1 MKKCMNKNLCLLG
14 LGLSLSIGNGC
25 SSSTAADAMSNYADI
40 VSASY
45 ADSLSSAKDLDTAI
59 DTFVAGP
66 DAAGLTAAQ
75 DAWKASREPYLQ
87 TEVYRFYNG
96 PIDNEEDGP
105 EGLINAW
112 PLDENYIDYVLNA
125 DGSFDDTAGIVND
138 TSAEISAANLES
150 LNEKDGDANIAT
162 GYHAIEFLLW
172 GQDTSATGPGDRA
185 YTDYVTGEGGT
196 HANQDRRGAYLGVAS
211 EMLVGHLQIL
221 VDAWD
226 SSKSDNYRSEFLAA
240 EPNEGL
246 RRIMTGMILLA
257 GFETGSERL
266 QPALDN
272 KSQEDEHSCFS
283 DNTHRD
289 MIQDVQGV
297 MNVWKGTYTKLDG
310 SKIEGTGIYDVINEQ
325 DADLATKIDGQLT
338 AALDAANALVV
349 PFDQEIA
356 EGNTDGNARVQ
367 ATITALFELETG
379 LQEAFTL
386 LGLTIPPRE

>member
-1 MKKCMNKNLCLLG
+1 MRSIHTPRLFTVLLVGLPLLG
-14 LGLSLSIGNGC
+14 GC
-25 SSSTAADAMSNYADI
+25 SSTTSDALSNYADI

-45 ADSLSSAKDLDTAI
+45 ADSLTAAQDMDKAI
-59 DTFVAGP
+59 DDFVASP

-87 TEVYRFYNG
+87 TEVYRFYDG
-96 PIDNEEDGP
+96 PIDNAEDGP
-105 EGLINAW
+105 EGLLNAW
-112 PLDENYIDYVLNA
+112 PLDENYIDYVLNT
-125 DGSFDDTAGIVND
+125 DGTFNEGGIVND
-138 TSAEISAANLES
+138 TTVEITAANLES

-172 GQDTSATGPGDRA
+172 GQDTSDTGPGDRA

-196 HANQDRRGAYLGVAS
+196 HANQDRRGLYLGVAS
-211 EMLVGHLQIL
+211 DMLVGHLQGL

-226 SSKSDNYRSEFLAA
+226 SAGTDNYRAEFLAA

-246 RRIMTGMILLA
+246 RRVMSGMIMLA

-289 MIQDVQGV
+289 MVQDVQGV
-297 MNVWKGTYTKLDG
+297 MNVWKGSYTKLDG
-310 SKIEGTGIYDVINEQ
+310 STIEGTGIYDVINEA
-325 DADLATKIDGQLT
+325 DAALATSIDGKLT
-338 AALDAANALVV
+338 AALDAAKALQA

-356 EGNTDGNARVQ
+356 EGNTEGNDRVQ
-367 ATITALFELETG
+367 ATITALLDLETE
-379 LQEAFTL
+379 LQDAFKL
-386 LGLTIPPRE
+386 LELTIPPRE